1 MKDKIFIGSVA
12 IYIYIIFIQFF
23 DKPFDIYLFQNI
35 CLFQKTNRWRIFF
48 FFLML

>member
-35 CLFQKTNRWRIFF
+35 CLFQKTNR
-48 FFLML
+48 